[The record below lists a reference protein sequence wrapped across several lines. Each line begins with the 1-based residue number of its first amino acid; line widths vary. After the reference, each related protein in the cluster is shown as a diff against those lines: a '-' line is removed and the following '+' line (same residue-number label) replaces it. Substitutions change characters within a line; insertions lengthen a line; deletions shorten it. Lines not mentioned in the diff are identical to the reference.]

1 MEIHKLNSI
10 RLMRY
15 SLILCLLFP
24 LLSLSQN
31 STDKTQLEL
40 EVDYTYGNILEHRAS
55 IKHLIKGHPEG
66 LMLTLNKKTFGK
78 KRWEALYNYPDY
90 GLSFTYQ
97 DMKNEVL
104 GEHYSLYGHLTFYFL
119 NRNLTFRVAQ
129 GFTYNTNPYD
139 KETNFRNTAYG
150 TSIMPSTYFLVNYKK
165 KNIYKGWGFQTGFG
179 IHHYSNARMK
189 APNTSTN
196 TVAFNFG
203 LNYDFDSDTPEY
215 IGCEKTNYTEPIKI
229 NVAFR
234 SGVSSSAVVGS
245 KQYPF
250 YVFSAYADKRTSE
263 KSSFQLGA
271 DVFLMEYV
279 KEHLYFL
286 SVAYPEGNEDATS
299 IDYKRVGVFGGY
311 EIHFSKLSIEGQM
324 GVYVYA
330 PFSAEEAVYQRLS
343 SKYLITDHI
352 FAGLGLK
359 THMAKAEAL
368 EFSIGYSF

>member
-1 MEIHKLNSI
+1 MKKVKDKIKKYKSIKADITNIDI
-10 RLMRY
+10 RL
-15 SLILCLLFP
+15 
-24 LLSLSQN
+24 Q
-31 STDKTQLEL
+31 EL
-40 EVDYTYGNILEHRAS
+40 EEEILGVTSMENGERTS
-55 IKHLIKGHPEG
+55 
-66 LMLTLNKKTFGK
+66 KT
-78 KRWEALYNYPDY
+78 
-90 GLSFTYQ
+90 
-97 DMKNEVL
+97 
-104 GEHYSLYGHLTFYFL
+104 
-119 NRNLTFRVAQ
+119 
-129 GFTYNTNPYD
+129 
-139 KETNFRNTAYG
+139 
-150 TSIMPSTYFLVNYKK
+150 
-165 KNIYKGWGFQTGFG
+165 
-179 IHHYSNARMK
+179 
-189 APNTSTN
+189 
-196 TVAFNFG
+196 
-203 LNYDFDSDTPEY
+203 
-215 IGCEKTNYTEPIKI
+215 
-229 NVAFR
+229 
-234 SGVSSSAVVGS
+234 S

>member
-1 MEIHKLNSI
+1 
-10 RLMRY
+10 MRY
-15 SLILCLLFP
+15 FLILCWLFP
-24 LLSLSQN
+24 LLSFSQEP
-31 STDKTQLEL
+31 TQKLPLEL

-66 LMLTLNKKTFGK
+66 LMLTLNKKTFGAK
-78 KRWEALYNYPDY
+78 KWEALYNYPDY

-129 GFTYNTNPYD
+129 GLTYNTNPYD

-150 TSIMPSTYFLVNYKK
+150 TSLMPSTYFLVNYKK
-165 KNIYKGWGFQTGFG
+165 KNIYKGIGIHTGFG

-203 LNYDFDSDTPEY
+203 LNYDFDNENPDY
-215 IGCEKTNYTEPIKI
+215 ITYEKTKYTEPIKY
-229 NVAFR
+229 NFAFR
-234 SGVSSSAVVGS
+234 SGVSSSAVVGT

-271 DVFLMEYV
+271 DLFLMEYV

-286 SVAYPEGNEDATS
+286 SVAYPEGNENATD

-311 EIHFSKLSIEGQM
+311 EIHFSRLSIEGQL

-330 PFSAEEAVYQRLS
+330 PFSAEEAMYQRLG
-343 SKYLITDHI
+343 SKYRITDNI

-368 EFSIGYSF
+368 EFSIGYRF